1 MSDKPVIITTLSQQ
15 FEVYAAIKD
24 DPERVRN
31 WEILMK
37 AFGMTDEEFAL
48 IKGEQKW
55 VIFLIFFLKMT
66 HVPTVGHKQSTR
78 LQRIALAANAPMSL
92 KRVPT

>member
-15 FEVYAAIKD
+15 FEVYATIKD
-24 DPERVRN
+24 DPELVKN

-48 IKGEQKW
+48 IKGEQK
-55 VIFLIFFLKMT
+55 
-66 HVPTVGHKQSTR
+66 
-78 LQRIALAANAPMSL
+78 
-92 KRVPT
+92 